1 MYCYINYGFCII
13 VEYMQINKF
22 KPKLY
27 TIIQQGQKAKLDYH
41 LSMLFAYMKGVGVRG
56 FKMFCQR
63 GQNFFYSL
71 CVGGWGGGRLGGG
84 QVQYL
89 SFREKN
95 NRPPSPPH
103 PINK

>member
-1 MYCYINYGFCII
+1 M
-13 VEYMQINKF
+13 
-22 KPKLY
+22 
-27 TIIQQGQKAKLDYH
+27 
-41 LSMLFAYMKGVGVRG
+41 SMLFAYMAGGEGVGVRG

-63 GQNFFYSL
+63 GSEIFFYLL
-71 CVGGWGGGRLGGG
+71 CMCVCRGGGG

-95 NRPPSPPH
+95 NRPP